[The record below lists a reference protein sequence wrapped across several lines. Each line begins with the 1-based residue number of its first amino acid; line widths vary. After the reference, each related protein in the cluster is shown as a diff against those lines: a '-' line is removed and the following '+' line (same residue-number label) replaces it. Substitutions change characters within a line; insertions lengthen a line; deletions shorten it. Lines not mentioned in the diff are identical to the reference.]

1 MYDAKYYM
9 RRNKMNRIFIG
20 ILAFVMSFIV
30 TGYAFAEETSVE
42 VKANFSPQT
51 ISFEIDQCVTATT
64 SEEDPTKLDIT
75 PLTIK
80 NNMSTGSIDITAMRA
95 EGENGYSVV
104 ADGSEI
110 WKEVAIDT
118 KKLSIQATVDSEL
131 CDLSGEGFSGGI
143 NIPRESSVEI
153 LLSGHTAAVSCAV
166 SGVTAANII
175 TTVALHD

>member
-1 MYDAKYYM
+1 
-9 RRNKMNRIFIG
+9 
-20 ILAFVMSFIV
+20 
-30 TGYAFAEETSVE
+30 
-42 VKANFSPQT
+42 
-51 ISFEIDQCVTATT
+51 
-64 SEEDPTKLDIT
+64 
-75 PLTIK
+75 
-80 NNMSTGSIDITAMRA
+80 MSTGSIDITAMRA